1 MTFSESLFPNWYQKG
16 NYLKLVF
23 FSSTFFA
30 WKCPAILW
38 AKDFNGNLN
47 TNISESPIQEKKSM
61 ETIFGS
67 RKKEDLD
74 ACRCKHVSPNLRV
87 QTLPRTNYSHVSK
100 KRCHKFNTHRELA
113 SYWHFKSLHSMN
125 HISVLI
131 FLTSSLRSRF
141 RVNLFYFL
149 VNAR

>member
-1 MTFSESLFPNWYQKG
+1 
-16 NYLKLVF
+16 
-23 FSSTFFA
+23 
-30 WKCPAILW
+30 
-38 AKDFNGNLN
+38 
-47 TNISESPIQEKKSM
+47 M

-74 ACRCKHVSPNLRV
+74 ACRFKHVSPNLRV

-100 KRCHKFNTHRELA
+100 KICHKFNTHRELA
-113 SYWHFKSLHSMN
+113 SYWHFESLHSMN

-131 FLTSSLRSRF
+131 FLTSSLRF

-149 VNAR
+149 VNARQGSNTQDPHLIWIHHGPILNQTSLFASLIWATSCMKQESRSSDVRYQRNF